1 MVLTLSRADMLE
13 DVLHARRSI
22 RGFRP
27 DPVPQAVLERVFTLA
42 QQAPSNCNVQP
53 WVVHV
58 ASGAAADRIRTA
70 LFSVASADR
79 PPAPDFPLTAGYP
92 GHYRERQVGAA
103 KALFAA
109 TGVARDD
116 LEARRA
122 SYLRNFS
129 FFDAPHAAFILMPS
143 WAGYREASD
152 CGMYAQSLML
162 ALTAHGLASCA
173 QGALSHYADVVKREL
188 GVDSTLR
195 LLFGLAFG
203 YEDDS
208 HPANAA
214 RTDRAALANALTF
227 HR

>member
-1 MVLTLSRADMLE
+1 MTAAAERAEALSAL
-13 DVLHARRSI
+13 LHERRSI

-27 DPVPQAVLERVFTLA
+27 DPVPQQVLDQVFGMA

-58 ASGAAADRIRTA
+58 VSGDSAERMRAALHDAAQTREPT
-70 LFSVASADR
+70 
-79 PPAPDFPLTAGYP
+79 PDFPLTGAYP
-92 GHYRERQVGAA
+92 GLYRERQIGAA

-116 LEARRA
+116 VPARKA
-122 SYLRNFS
+122 SFLRNFR
-129 FFDAPHAAFILMPS
+129 FFDAPHAAFVLVPA
-143 WAGYREASD
+143 WAGYREAAD

-173 QGALSHYADVVKREL
+173 QGALSHYADVVKRQL
-188 GVDSTLR
+188 GVPDDMR
-195 LLFGLAFG
+195 VLFGLAFG
-203 YEDDS
+203 YEAPE

-214 RTDRAALANALTF
+214 RTVREPVATAITF
-227 HR
+227 HP